1 MTKSNRIPV
10 LEVAE
15 ILRKYDKHKLNR
27 KRYIDFTPDDF
38 DGVLY
43 VKENGLPRPQDL
55 IRDKEVKKFILENP
69 SGELLEFNSVTEIA
83 EFLDFKSLGNWKRY
97 VEMSEYKLVEQL

>member
-15 ILRKYDKHKLNR
+15 ILRKYDNHKLNR

-43 VKENGLPRPQDL
+43 VKENGFPRPQDL
-55 IRDKEVKKFILENP
+55 IKDKEVKKFILENP
-69 SGELLEFNSVTEIA
+69 SGELLEFNTVTEIA
-83 EFLDFKSLGNWKRY
+83 EFLDFKSLGHWKRC